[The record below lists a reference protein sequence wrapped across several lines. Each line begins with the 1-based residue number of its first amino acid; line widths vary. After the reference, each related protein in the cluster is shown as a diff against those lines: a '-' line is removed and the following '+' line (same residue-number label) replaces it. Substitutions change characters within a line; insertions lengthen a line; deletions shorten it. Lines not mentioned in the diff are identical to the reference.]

1 MLRWLGKNF
10 STFLLALLLSIGVWV
25 AAVNDSDPDEVLTYP
40 VPIPIEV
47 VGQDTDLLITNA
59 YSKQIELTLRA
70 PRSIWE
76 QLTADEESVHAILDL
91 SGLGAGDYSL
101 EPQIQVGIQPTRI
114 VSFSPAAI
122 KISLEELSART
133 LPIELRVTG
142 EPSVGYQAGE
152 IGYATKEVTISG
164 PRSLVDRVVTAQ
176 IVFDLTDARESV
188 DESLPVQVLDE
199 TGNVVDGV
207 NLSSEM
213 IRLLVPISQQG
224 GYRDV
229 AVKVVVN
236 GQVANLYRLTNISV
250 FPPVVTA
257 FSSDAELISEL
268 PGVVETE
275 SMDISG
281 ISEDISARLNLILPE
296 NVSIVGDQTVLVEA
310 SVEAILGSLTVSEK
324 PLEVTNLDP
333 ALSATLSSLT
343 VDVIVSGPLNALDEL
358 NPTDLRVVVDVD
370 GLGIG
375 THQITPTVEILIDDI
390 QVESIL
396 PESIEVILGE
406 APLVTP
412 TPQP

>member
-40 VPIPIEV
+40 VPIPIEI
-47 VGQDTDLLITNA
+47 VGQNTELLITNA

-101 EPQIQVGIQPTRI
+101 EPQIQVGIQPARI
-114 VSFSPAAI
+114 ISFSPAAI

-133 LPIELRVTG
+133 LPIELRVIG

-152 IGYATKEVTISG
+152 IGYVIKEVTISG

-176 IVFDLTDARESV
+176 IIFDLTDARESV

-207 NLSSEM
+207 NLSSET

-257 FSSDAELISEL
+257 YSSDAELISEL

-275 SMDISG
+275 SLDISG
-281 ISEDISARLNLILPE
+281 ISENISARLNLILPE

-333 ALSATLSSLT
+333 ALSATLSSFT
-343 VDVIVSGPLNALDEL
+343 VDVIVSGPLNALDAL
-358 NPTDLRVVVDVD
+358 SATDLRVVVDVD

-396 PESIEVILGE
+396 PESIEVILGA
-406 APLVTP
+406 APLITP

>member
-40 VPIPIEV
+40 VPIPIEI
-47 VGQDTDLLITNA
+47 VGQNTELLITNA

-101 EPQIQVGIQPTRI
+101 EPQIQVGIQPARI
-114 VSFSPAAI
+114 ISFSPATI

-133 LPIELRVTG
+133 LPIELRVIG

-152 IGYATKEVTISG
+152 IGYVIKEVTISG

-176 IVFDLTDARESV
+176 IIFDLTDARESV

-207 NLSSEM
+207 NLSSET

-257 FSSDAELISEL
+257 YSSDAELISEL

-275 SMDISG
+275 SLDISG

-343 VDVIVSGPLNALDEL
+343 VDVIVSGPLNALDAL
-358 NPTDLRVVVDVD
+358 SATDLRVVVDVD

-396 PESIEVILGE
+396 PESIEVILGA
-406 APLVTP
+406 APLITP